1 MNRKGVNSVAVFRCI
16 TNNPMI
22 LNSGIPQVEYHETD
36 VLSLFRLIQPE
47 IDKGYALLSHP
58 LTGSI
63 RPDITPYKTVLLSAQ
78 KAKADQ
84 QSLQLI
90 DRAIR
95 YAEELYS
102 LREKPLYLMWDDQAK
117 KDFQYVDLSIIRQA
131 MEVEQ
136 IR

>member
-1 MNRKGVNSVAVFRCI
+1 MHRKGVNSVAVFRCI

-36 VLSLFRLIQPE
+36 VLSLFRLIRPE

-95 YAEELYS
+95 YAEGLYS

>member
-1 MNRKGVNSVAVFRCI
+1 
-16 TNNPMI
+16 MI
-22 LNSGIPQVEYHETD
+22 LNSGIPQVEFHETD

-95 YAEELYS
+95 YAEDLYS